1 MTRNHLGVLLVFFL
15 YKTGEFLLEP
25 VVKLYL
31 YREVC
36 RSEVSN
42 DAARCKDLGNDPQLE
57 DEVQERASTL
67 LMWYRI
73 LQNAPAIALSLVSGS
88 WSDQV
93 GRKVCNTVHYLSF
106 ELFSIRQ

>member
-1 MTRNHLGVLLVFFL
+1 MMTRNHLGVLLVFFL

-25 VVKLYL
+25 IVKLYL

-36 RSEVSN
+36 YSEVSN
-42 DAARCKDLGNDPQLE
+42 DASRCNAVGTDPKLE

-67 LMWYRI
+67 IMWYRI

-88 WSDQV
+88 WSDQI
-93 GRKVCNTVHYLSF
+93 GRKVLIASF
-106 ELFSIRQ
+106 HNQNL